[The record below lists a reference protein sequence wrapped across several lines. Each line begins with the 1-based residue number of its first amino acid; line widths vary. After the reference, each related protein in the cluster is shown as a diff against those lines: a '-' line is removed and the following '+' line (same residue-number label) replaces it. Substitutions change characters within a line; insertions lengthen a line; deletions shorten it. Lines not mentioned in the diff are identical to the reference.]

1 MENLKHGSR
10 KPNVKVNGLVSVY
23 GMKFHDIEGGF
34 GEGKKAMLVKDI
46 ANIHGRELKDINR
59 NINKN
64 IKRFTKGI
72 DLVDLKGTEFEV
84 ILNHHGI
91 YTQNAI
97 NRSENIYLL
106 SERGY
111 SKLLKILEDDFA
123 WEQYDKLVDGYFQM
137 REKVNS
143 VQALNTS
150 ELSPQLQ
157 MFNQMFQAMANTEL
171 EIKKVKAVAEETNK
185 KLEETKEELEDTK
198 EEIQGIRNVV
208 SINTSTISWREE
220 CRKLIVK
227 MAHSLG
233 GNKFIS
239 EVNKEIYSLM
249 RIRLKCKLDVQLT
262 NMRRRMA
269 DEGVCKSKRDKL
281 NYLDVI
287 ARDSRLI
294 EGYVAIVKELAI
306 KYGA

>member
-1 MENLKHGSR
+1 MENVKHKRREGKMVVLENGELKIKSTELVDIINDFRKVESETTNSKYVELRHNDFMTKIRKELDVLKSLGIGGERNFSHGSYR
-10 KPNVKVNGLVSVY
+10 DKQNQERPCFELNRDGMLQMLNSESALVRY
-23 GMKFHDIEGGF
+23 KTIGY
-34 GEGKKAMLVKDI
+34 
-46 ANIHGRELKDINR
+46 
-59 NINKN
+59 INK
-64 IKRFTKGI
+64 
-72 DLVDLKGTEFEV
+72 
-84 ILNHHGI
+84 
-91 YTQNAI
+91 
-97 NRSENIYLL
+97 
-106 SERGY
+106 
-111 SKLLKILEDDFA
+111 LED
-123 WEQYDKLVDGYFQM
+123 QIKG
-137 REKVNS
+137 
-143 VQALNTS
+143 QALNTS
-150 ELSPQLQ
+150 ELSPELQ
-157 MFNQMFQAMANTEL
+157 MFKQIFDSVAKQQL
-171 EIKKVKAVAEETNK
+171 EAKETKRIALTADSKAEEA
-185 KLEETKEELEDTK
+185 K
-198 EEIQGIRNVV
+198 EEIQAIRDVV
-208 SINTSTISWREE
+208 AINTSTVSWREE

-239 EVNKEIYSLM
+239 DVNREIYDLM

>member
-1 MENLKHGSR
+1 MENVKHKRREGKMVVLENGELKIKSTELVDIINDFRKVESETTNSKYVELRHNDFMTKIRKELDVLKSLGIGGERNFSHGSYR
-10 KPNVKVNGLVSVY
+10 DKQNQERPCFELNRDGMLQMLNSESALVRY
-23 GMKFHDIEGGF
+23 KTIEY
-34 GEGKKAMLVKDI
+34 
-46 ANIHGRELKDINR
+46 
-59 NINKN
+59 INKLEEQV
-64 IKRFTKGI
+64 KGQ
-72 DLVDLKGTEFEV
+72 V
-84 ILNHHGI
+84 
-91 YTQNAI
+91 
-97 NRSENIYLL
+97 
-106 SERGY
+106 
-111 SKLLKILEDDFA
+111 
-123 WEQYDKLVDGYFQM
+123 
-137 REKVNS
+137 
-143 VQALNTS
+143 LNTS
-150 ELSPQLQ
+150 ELSPELQ
-157 MFNQMFQAMANTEL
+157 MFKQIFDSVAKQQL
-171 EIKKVKAVAEETNK
+171 EAKETKRIALTADSKAEEA
-185 KLEETKEELEDTK
+185 K
-198 EEIQGIRNVV
+198 EEIQAIRDVV
-208 SINTSTISWREE
+208 AINTSTVSWREE

-239 EVNKEIYSLM
+239 DVNREIYDLM

>member
-1 MENLKHGSR
+1 MFKQIFD
-10 KPNVKVNGLVSVY
+10 SVA
-23 GMKFHDIEGGF
+23 KQQLEAK
-34 GEGKKAMLVKDI
+34 ETQRI
-46 ANIHGRELKDINR
+46 A
-59 NINKN
+59 
-64 IKRFTKGI
+64 
-72 DLVDLKGTEFEV
+72 
-84 ILNHHGI
+84 
-91 YTQNAI
+91 
-97 NRSENIYLL
+97 
-106 SERGY
+106 
-111 SKLLKILEDDFA
+111 LEA
-123 WEQYDKLVDGYFQM
+123 NDK
-137 REKVNS
+137 
-143 VQALNTS
+143 
-150 ELSPQLQ
+150 
-157 MFNQMFQAMANTEL
+157 
-171 EIKKVKAVAEETNK
+171 AEEV
-185 KLEETKEELEDTK
+185 K
-198 EEIQGIRNVV
+198 EEIQAIRDVV
-208 SINTSTISWREE
+208 AINTSTVSWREE

-239 EVNKEIYSLM
+239 DVNREIYDLM